1 MSEQRA
7 REVYRALQALARTD
21 YGGNTG
27 ALLAVYA
34 VEGFLRR
41 LAASSYAANMTLK
54 GGMLMAATSA
64 RRMTK
69 DADLA
74 TVGVANEEAA
84 IATAVREIIAVA
96 LDDGLAF
103 DATTIRTEL
112 TREDAEYHGVR
123 VKLEALLSTAR
134 VTTTL
139 DFSFGDPHR
148 SVVIELPELLGTG
161 TIRLGSYPPELTLAE
176 KIATMMSRREL
187 NTRDRDFADVW
198 VLSRSLNISARTLRA
213 AIDDVAAHRSH
224 DVIPLAEALANMPDR
239 QVPYSAML
247 RRLAYQLPLP
257 ELWAELVADVS
268 EFVDTLIADISG
280 ELTTWDARATR
291 WRGD

>member
-1 MSEQRA
+1 VSEQRG

-21 YGGNTG
+21 FGGNTG
-27 ALLAVYA
+27 ALLVVYA

-41 LAASSYAANMTLK
+41 LAASPYAANMTLK
-54 GGMLMAATSA
+54 GGMLIAATFA
-64 RRMTK
+64 HRMTK

-74 TVGVANEEAA
+74 TVGVANEDAA
-84 IATAVREIIAVA
+84 IVSVVTEIIAVA
-96 LDDGLAF
+96 LDDGLVF
-103 DATTIRTEL
+103 DETTIRTAL
-112 TREDAEYHGVR
+112 MREDADYHGVR

-134 VTTTL
+134 ITTTL

-161 TIRLGSYPPELTLAE
+161 SIRLASYPPELTLAE

-198 VLSRSLNISARTLRA
+198 VMSRSLNISALSLRA
-213 AIDDVAAHRSH
+213 AIDDVAAHRHH
-224 DVIPLAEALANMPDR
+224 DVAPLAEALANMPDR

-247 RRLAYQLPLP
+247 RRLAYQRLPP
-257 ELWAELVADVS
+257 RR
-268 EFVDTLIADISG
+268 G
-280 ELTTWDARATR
+280 LTCSPTSASSSTPCWLMPA
-291 WRGD
+291 GS

>member
-27 ALLAVYA
+27 ALLVVYA

-54 GGMLMAATSA
+54 GGMLMAAT
-64 RRMTK
+64 
-69 DADLA
+69 
-74 TVGVANEEAA
+74 
-84 IATAVREIIAVA
+84 TAVREIIAVA

-247 RRLAYQLPLP
+247 RRLAYQLPPP
-257 ELWAELVADVS
+257 ELWAVLVADVS

>member
-1 MSEQRA
+1 VSEQRG
-7 REVYRALQALARTD
+7 REVYRALQALAKSD

-27 ALLAVYA
+27 ALLVVYA

-41 LAASSYAANMTLK
+41 LAASRYAANMTLK

-74 TVGVANEEAA
+74 TVGVANEEAR
-84 IATAVREIIAVA
+84 IATVVREIIAVA
-96 LDDGLAF
+96 LDDGLTF
-103 DATTIRTEL
+103 DETTIRTEPM
-112 TREDAEYHGVR
+112 REDAEYHGLR

-134 VTTTL
+134 ITTTL

-198 VLSRSLNISARTLRA
+198 VLSRSLEISAPALRA
-213 AIDDVAAHRSH
+213 AIDDVAAHRRH
-224 DVIPLAEALANMPDR
+224 EVVPLAEALANMSDR
-239 QVPYSAML
+239 QLSYSAML
-247 RRLAYQLPLP
+247 KRLAYQRPPP
-257 ELWAELVADVS
+257 ELWVDLLADVS
-268 EFVDTLIADISG
+268 DFVDTLIADTTDK
-280 ELTTWDARATR
+280 LTTWDPDATR
-291 WRGD
+291 WRST